1 MNRTIFKKLFAF
13 SDRNV
18 FLVGTFYSAA
28 VLYGVRREI
37 TGTEQLSPT
46 LHRITVSLRG
56 QPKKGDV
63 VDPKRP
69 SHFLIREPNSQG
81 YRAFTPLL
89 QYDDNDGQCGD
100 EMDFIIRTYQ
110 RPFGEVAHYICKRK
124 QGEHLLVHGPH
135 YDADIYHLY
144 DYFKQQQHNV
154 KEKHDFG
161 FVANGTGITAV
172 YQVLQWLP
180 SYLAKGS
187 RISVL
192 YSDRSVDDLVL
203 KKDLDQLKQKF
214 KHVSFDLVYFVP
226 DQTFS
231 KGSKEDNIVRGRI
244 GIDVLKKYLPKP
256 SKSQSSVP
264 KVFVCGSPN
273 LMRSLCGEREE
284 NGAQGILQGHLKAL
298 GYDSTEVFK
307 F

>member
-1 MNRTIFKKLFAF
+1 
-13 SDRNV
+13 
-18 FLVGTFYSAA
+18 
-28 VLYGVRREI
+28 
-37 TGTEQLSPT
+37 
-46 LHRITVSLRG
+46 
-56 QPKKGDV
+56 

-89 QYDDNDGQCGD
+89 QYDENDGQCGD

-110 RPFGEVAHYICKRK
+110 RPFGEVANYICKRK

-144 DYFKQQQHNV
+144 DYFKQQQHRQ
-154 KEKHDFG
+154 EKHDFG

-203 KKDLDQLKQKF
+203 KKDLEQLKQKF
-214 KHVSFDLVYFVP
+214 KHVSFDFVYFVP

-231 KGSKEDNIVRGRI
+231 KDSKEDNIVRGRI
-244 GIDVLKKYLPKP
+244 GVDALKKHLPKP
-256 SKSQSSVP
+256 SKSQTSIP

-284 NGAQGILQGHLKAL
+284 NGAQGKLQGHFKAL
-298 GYDSTEVFK
+298 GYNSNEVFK